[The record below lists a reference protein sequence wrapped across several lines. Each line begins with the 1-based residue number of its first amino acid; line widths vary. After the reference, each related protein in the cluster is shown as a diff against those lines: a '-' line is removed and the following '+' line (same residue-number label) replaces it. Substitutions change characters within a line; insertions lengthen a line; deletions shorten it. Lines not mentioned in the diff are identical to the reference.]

1 MWNKVT
7 EKDMGLV
14 GVDALL
20 MGALEKELVEGG
32 NHDNLFDSM
41 TSQPKSNNRLKMY
54 SAFDS
59 LVIVIVPFLTSFPF

>member
-1 MWNKVT
+1 VEKVL
-7 EKDMGLV
+7 EEDMGLV

-20 MGALEKELVEGG
+20 METVEKELVEVE

-41 TSQPKSNNRLKMY
+41 TSQPKSNNRLKTY

-59 LVIVIVPFLTSFPF
+59 LVRVIIPFLTSFPF